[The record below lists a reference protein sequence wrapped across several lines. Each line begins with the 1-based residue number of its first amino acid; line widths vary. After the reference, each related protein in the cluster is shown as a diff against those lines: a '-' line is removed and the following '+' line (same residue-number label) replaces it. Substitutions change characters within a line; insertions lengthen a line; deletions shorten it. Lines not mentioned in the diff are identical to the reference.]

1 MSTTIRDQQA
11 LERYARQ
18 HERHLRFLRHSP
30 REQRWL
36 PFVEERDMPE
46 FKDAVIGTVVL
57 IALVG
62 TLIFLPMMLGGAP

>member
-18 HERHLRFLRHSP
+18 HERHLKFLRHSP

-46 FKDAVIGTVVL
+46 FKDAVIGTVAL
-57 IALVG
+57 IAFVG
-62 TLIFLPMMLGGAP
+62 TLIALPVLIGG

>member
-30 REQRWL
+30 REERWL
-36 PFVEERDMPE
+36 PFVEERERTE
-46 FKDAVIGTVVL
+46 FRDAVIGIVCLIAFIGTL
-57 IALVG
+57 IALPV
-62 TLIFLPMMLGGAP
+62 LMGAQ